1 MIRPIAMIPSRFIVV
16 DNDPVNN
23 LLCDLA
29 IRDEVSDANF
39 LAFTDPLKA
48 FDHISA
54 ADEGN
59 NNMNILLLD
68 INMPIWSGWDFVEHF
83 DKLDEKIKNRFKIYM
98 LSSSIDINDKQR
110 AMENKNVVDYIE
122 KPLTKE
128 KVFSLL

>member
-1 MIRPIAMIPSRFIVV
+1 MTRPVTMTPSRFIVV

-48 FDHISA
+48 FDYISA
-54 ADEGN
+54 ADGGN
-59 NNMNILLLD
+59 NSMNILLLD

-83 DKLDEKIKNRFKIYM
+83 DKLDEKIKNRFRVYM
-98 LSSSIDINDKQR
+98 LSSSIDNNDKQR
-110 AMENKNVVDYIE
+110 AMENKNVVAYIE